1 MTTNQPNSN
10 SPEVELET
18 WNTKWA
24 DFALVADTGE
34 ELKCHKVVLAKE
46 SEFFEAMLSSD
57 CKETNTNKMKVPN
70 FSLETVFTFLE
81 YIYAGLKWNDQ
92 VKHRPYMKDFDMGK
106 ITPELMKMCHTYQ
119 VDGLF
124 QECSYQLSLKVSDNN
139 VVSLWIDAEK
149 CEAKLLKDRAML
161 HIKRKKKDIANLPG
175 MEEAFKCQ
183 VLMKSL
189 VDFMASWH
197 Y

>member
-18 WNTKWA
+18 WNTEWA
-24 DFALVADTGE
+24 DFALVTDTGE
-34 ELKCHKVVLAKE
+34 ELKCHKVVLVKE

-57 CKETNTNKMKVPN
+57 CKEANTNKMKVPN
-70 FSLETVFTFLE
+70 FSLKTVFTFLE
-81 YIYAGLKWNDQ
+81 YIYAGLKWDEHL
-92 VKHRPYMKDFDMGK
+92 KHYCKTDFDMDK
-106 ITPELMKMCHTYQ
+106 ITPELMKMCHIYQ

-124 QECSYQLSLKVSDNN
+124 QECIYQLSLKVSDSN

-149 CEAKLLKDRAML
+149 CEAKKLKEAAML
-161 HIKRKKKDIANLPG
+161 HIKRKKRDIANLPG

-183 VLMKSL
+183 ALMKSL
-189 VDFMASWH
+189 VDFMA
-197 Y
+197 

>member
-1 MTTNQPNSN
+1 
-10 SPEVELET
+10 
-18 WNTKWA
+18 
-24 DFALVADTGE
+24 
-34 ELKCHKVVLAKE
+34 
-46 SEFFEAMLSSD
+46 
-57 CKETNTNKMKVPN
+57 MKVPN

-161 HIKRKKKDIANLPG
+161 HIKRKKKDIANL
-175 MEEAFKCQ
+175 
-183 VLMKSL
+183 MKSL
-189 VDFMASWH
+189 VDFMANLKMHAAMVLYYESYIILSAIISAYIEHNKYHQLPWPILQSFSRDLFRALDIILALSDNNK
-197 Y
+197 